1 MHTHRIVK
9 RLAAIVCL
17 SLCASCSKKS
27 PPKIESLQFPVVIL
41 FGNSATRVCK
51 DPADLTTMH
60 TNYLVLSEGTPVLID
75 SQFKIYAMERLRS
88 THNGMWLMAHPSGL
102 TEVTF
107 ELKAQRSGR
116 DAARELFTRQ
126 LEKQTWLTDLD
137 ERRHSLGAKQ
147 SLLEMAAVVQSQS
160 E

>member
-1 MHTHRIVK
+1 VK

-17 SLCASCSKKS
+17 SLCASCGKKS

-60 TNYLVLSEGTPVLID
+60 TNYLVLSEGAPVLID
-75 SQFKIYAMERLRS
+75 SQFKIYAVERLRS

-107 ELKAQRSGR
+107 ELKTQKSG
-116 DAARELFTRQ
+116 RQ

-160 E
+160 Q

>member
-1 MHTHRIVK
+1 MR

-17 SLCASCSKKS
+17 SLCASCGKRS

-51 DPADLTTMH
+51 DRADLTTMH
-60 TNYLVLSEGTPVLID
+60 TNYVVLSEGTPVLID
-75 SQFKIYAMERLRS
+75 SQFKIYAVERLRS

-116 DAARELFTRQ
+116 EAARELFTRH

-137 ERRHSLGAKQ
+137 ERRRSLGAKQ
-147 SLLEMAAVVQSQS
+147 SLLEMAAVVRSQS

>member
-1 MHTHRIVK
+1 MK

-17 SLCASCSKKS
+17 SLCASCGKEP
-27 PPKIESLQFPVVIL
+27 PPKIEGLQFPVVIL
-41 FGNSATRVCK
+41 FENSGTRVCK

-60 TNYLVLSEGTPVLID
+60 TNYLVLNKGTPVLID
-75 SQFKIYAMERLRS
+75 SQFNIYTVEGLRS

-116 DAARELFTRQ
+116 EAARELFTRQ
-126 LEKQTWLTDLD
+126 LEKQTWLSDLD

>member
-1 MHTHRIVK
+1 M
-9 RLAAIVCL
+9 
-17 SLCASCSKKS
+17 
-27 PPKIESLQFPVVIL
+27 
-41 FGNSATRVCK
+41 
-51 DPADLTTMH
+51 MH
-60 TNYLVLSEGTPVLID
+60 TNYVVLSEGTPVLID
-75 SQFKIYAMERLRS
+75 SQFKIYAMEGLRS

-102 TEVTF
+102 TEVMF

-116 DAARELFTRQ
+116 EAARELFMRQ
-126 LEKQTWLTDLD
+126 LEKQTWLD

>member
-1 MHTHRIVK
+1 MK
-9 RLAAIVCL
+9 RLAAIVWL
-17 SLCASCSKKS
+17 SLSTSCSKES

-51 DPADLTTMH
+51 DPTDLTMMH
-60 TNYLVLSEGTPVLID
+60 TNYVVLSKGTPVLID
-75 SQFKIYAMERLRS
+75 SQFKIYAVERLRS

-116 DAARELFTRQ
+116 EAARELFTHH
-126 LEKQTWLTDLD
+126 LEKQTWLTDLE

-147 SLLEMAAVVQSQS
+147 SLLEMAVVVQPQS